1 METSLLAILIVALV
15 LWICTTVVIV
25 VYIRFSWSSRL
36 DKMEEYLKEYDWRIA
51 ATEAKFIRTQ
61 DDLKDIKRKLL

>member
-25 VYIRFSWSSRL
+25 VYIRLCWSSRL
-36 DKMEEYLKEYDWRIA
+36 DKMEQFLKEYDWRIA
-51 ATEAKFIRTQ
+51 AAEAKIIRTQ
-61 DDLKDIKRKLL
+61 EDFRDIKRKHL